1 VEAGWCL
8 RAALS
13 RHSSRWTFLSASIF
27 SRASVPAACARARLH
42 NRLPTP
48 SPRHRLRHGL
58 ALTLAAL
65 AGGASYAV
73 EPAALSV
80 VTVIGRAGDDGLGL
94 DQPSTTGSRTGLTA
108 RELPASLEAVRG
120 DQVQERGDY
129 AVRDAISRTAGLTD
143 IASPGDGG
151 LSFSV
156 RGFTGTNSV
165 GIAEDGL
172 RLAVAAGT
180 QTYPSDTWGYERLE
194 VLRGPASVVF
204 GSGTVGATINAIRKA
219 PQRQQAFDGLIA
231 AGDHGSTRL
240 GIGATGPVN
249 DVVSYRIDAYGLTT
263 DGVRALGK
271 ASGGKLMTTLRVDPN
286 PALRFE
292 LMADYS
298 QQSPERY
305 FGAPF
310 VDGRID
316 SSLRKE
322 NYNAADSLVRYEDE
336 RLRGRVNWEL
346 SPALTLSDEV
356 FFLHAHRHWR
366 NIEEYTYNSTTQLVD
381 RDSYL
386 EILHDQSQR
395 GNRAELAWKAGGHQA
410 VAGWEAASI
419 YFRHSN
425 NSPYS
430 GASTVTLNDPVSGNW
445 TSPDPTL
452 PKFKTDTTMQAVYAE
467 DAWRAAERLL
477 LLGGLRYDS
486 TSVTRTPLVASQ
498 VGFDKTL
505 AGTSARLGATWEV
518 DARTSAYVQFS
529 TGHDPVTSLVTLNF
543 GNRDFR
549 LTTGRQVEIGLK
561 QTLPGGLGDWT
572 AALYRIRK
580 DDIITQSP
588 ADPTLS
594 VQGGS
599 QHSQGLELGASLT
612 PFSHWRFEGN
622 LALLQA
628 RYDDLREDD
637 GSAGG
642 VSRAGKRPTDVPQQ
656 VANLWAH
663 YRTGDWQASAGA
675 RYVGKRY
682 ADTAN
687 TLALPAYTVFDASL
701 GWELSRTA
709 TLRAVARNIAD
720 KVYAISTYDTQALF
734 GEPRRGELVAELKF

>member
-1 VEAGWCL
+1 M
-8 RAALS
+8 
-13 RHSSRWTFLSASIF
+13 SASHF
-27 SRASVPAACARARLH
+27 ANSL
-42 NRLPTP
+42 RLPIQRP
-48 SPRHRLRHGL
+48 PHGL
-58 ALTLAAL
+58 RSGLAMILAAL
-65 AGGASYAV
+65 ASSASHAV
-73 EPAALSV
+73 EPVPGPV
-80 VTVIGRAGDDGLGL
+80 VTVIGRAGDEGLGL
-94 DQPSTTGSRTGLTA
+94 DQPSATGSRTGLTA
-108 RELPASLEAVRG
+108 RELPASVESVRS
-120 DQVQERGDY
+120 DQVLERGDY

-151 LSFSV
+151 LSFSA
-156 RGFTGTNSV
+156 RGFTGNNSV

-219 PQRQQAFDGLIA
+219 PQRQQAFDGLFA
-231 AGDHGSTRL
+231 AGDHGAARI

-249 DVVSYRIDAYGLTT
+249 DVVSYRIDAYGMTT
-263 DGVRALGK
+263 DGVRTLGK
-271 ASGGKLMTTLRVDPN
+271 ASGGKLMSTLRIDPR
-286 PALRFE
+286 PDLRFE

-298 QQSPERY
+298 QQNPERY

-310 VDGRID
+310 VDGHID
-316 SSLRKE
+316 ASLRKE
-322 NYNAADSLVRYEDE
+322 NYNAADSIVRYEDA
-336 RLRGRVNWEL
+336 RLRGRAIWQV
-346 SPALTLSDEV
+346 SPELTLNDEV

-366 NIEEYTYNSTTQLVD
+366 NIEEYTYDPSTQLVD

-395 GNRAELAWKAGGHQA
+395 GNRAEAAWKAHGHQV
-410 VAGWEAASI
+410 VAGWEYSSI

-425 NSPYS
+425 NSPYD
-430 GASTVTLNDPVSGNW
+430 GASTVTLNDPVPGNW
-445 TSPDPTL
+445 ASPDPTV
-452 PKFKTDTTMQAVYAE
+452 PMFKTDSTMQAVYAE
-467 DAWRAAERLL
+467 DAWRVADHVL

-498 VGFDKTL
+498 VGVDKTL
-505 AGTSARLGATWEV
+505 AGTSARLGVTYEI
-518 DARTSAYVQFS
+518 DARTSAYAQFAA
-529 TGHDPVTSLVTLNF
+529 GHDPVTSLVTLNF
-543 GNRDFR
+543 GSRGYS

-572 AALYRIRK
+572 AALYRIKK
-580 DDIITQSP
+580 DNIITQSP
-588 ADPTLS
+588 SDPTTS

-612 PFSHWRFEGN
+612 PIPNWRFEGN

-628 RYDDLREDD
+628 RYDDLLEDD

-642 VSRAGKRPTDVPQQ
+642 VSRAGKRPTDVPEQ

-663 YRTGDWQASAGA
+663 YRTGAWQTSAGA
-675 RYVGKRY
+675 RYVGKRF

-687 TLALPAYTVFDASL
+687 TLALPAYTVVDGSVSWQFNRA
-701 GWELSRTA
+701 A
-709 TLRAVARNIAD
+709 TLRAVVRNLTN
-720 KVYAISTYDTQALF
+720 KVYAISTYNTQALF